1 MSNEKIVLDLDKGLS
16 AEQTA
21 SIPRLFKE
29 KLEEVVTGNPE
40 DISAIHLEDENDTM
54 VLIGKSGNALGR
66 LVTMSILEDEEEFIF
81 ERLKD
86 MVNKDISKKKD
97 IDLISVYNIAYRNG
111 EEDPFIFYKDKE
123 TGEEK
128 PIYGFCYKTVT
139 VAVKDDHYAFNL
151 FYFIPEYSPEN
162 NYSVVRTKGKMHHY
176 DIACISSSMKI
187 GEDEIEVVNAIWDY
201 LSPEEVDTIF
211 ENGGVYEVP
220 CSECIS
226 VDFILYVI
234 DSMVDSKNL
243 SKEEFLLYI
252 DSEDRP
258 EGYLN

>member
-1 MSNEKIVLDLDKGLS
+1 MSNEKIVLDLDVGLS

-29 KLEEVVTGNPE
+29 RLEEVVTGNQE

-54 VLIGKSGNALGR
+54 VLIGKCGNALCR

-81 ERLKD
+81 ERMKD
-86 MVNKDISKKKD
+86 MVNKNISKKKD

-111 EEDPFIFYKDKE
+111 EEESFIFYKDRE

-128 PIYGFCYKTVT
+128 PIYGFCYKTIT

-162 NYSVVRTKGKMHHY
+162 NYSVVRTKGKVMHN

-187 GEDEIEVVNAIWDY
+187 GEDEVEVVNAIWDY
-201 LSPEEVDTIF
+201 ISPEEVDTIF
-211 ENGGVYEVP
+211 ENGGVYEIP

-234 DSMVDSKNL
+234 DSMVDSQKV
-243 SKEEFLLYI
+243 SKEEFLFYLE
-252 DSEDRP
+252 SEDKP